1 MHSVYIRV
9 FSLKLLPSG
18 LSLSHTLVVLQ
29 LRLLGLALAVVA
41 LELGG
46 GVLSNVLDE
55 VINLPASL
63 QTGRFVFCIVTKK
76 ENTDRK
82 RRKER

>member
-1 MHSVYIRV
+1 M
-9 FSLKLLPSG
+9 
-18 LSLSHTLVVLQ
+18 SLSHTLVVLQ

-46 GVLSNVLDE
+46 GVLSNVLHE

-63 QTGRFVFCIVTKK
+63 QTERYVFCIVTNCIVSKK
-76 ENTDRK
+76 EKTDRK
-82 RRKER
+82 RSKER